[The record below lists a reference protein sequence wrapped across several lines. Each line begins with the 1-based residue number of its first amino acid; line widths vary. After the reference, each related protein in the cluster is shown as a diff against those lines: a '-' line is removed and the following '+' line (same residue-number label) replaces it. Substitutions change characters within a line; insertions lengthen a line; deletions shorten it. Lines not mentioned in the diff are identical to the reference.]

1 MRVMIERQEVATL
14 SMAELAK
21 HEQRAAELAAEFKGI
36 LDQPVQTPA
45 DISRSYV
52 LYEQLQQLDRNTA
65 EIHALS
71 QRFFELVYKRKA
83 LDANEQLKRNLEV
96 LKGAKELLM
105 TASAATVPAFVRVS
119 ISGGNPSKD
128 VVEWALGQI
137 ALSVRSQPALCSAP
151 FTWASVTADLGP
163 NSQVAFSVA
172 RYQYSDSFASQVQAL
187 CIH

>member
-1 MRVMIERQEVATL
+1 VMVERQEVATL

-21 HEQRAAELAAEFKGI
+21 HEQRAATLAAEFKAI

-52 LYEQLQQLDRNTA
+52 LYEQLQQLDRDSA

-83 LDANEQLKRNLEV
+83 IDANEQLKRNLEA

-105 TASAATVPAFVRVS
+105 SPGAATIPAFVRVS
-119 ISGGNPSKD
+119 ISGGNPSND

-137 ALSVRSQPALCSAP
+137 ALTVRNQPVLCSTP
-151 FTWASVTADLGP
+151 FTWASVTANLGP
-163 NSQVAFSVA
+163 NSQIAFNIA
-172 RYQYSDSFASQVQAL
+172 RYQYSDAFASQVQGL
-187 CIH
+187 CVH